1 MSVCHYKSI
10 PHVNVLTE
18 KCPTCPCVTK
28 KVSYMSMCHHESVP
42 HMGWVDQTRLI
53 CTRPLFK
60 NWYGL
65 VVAVV
70 WFCIRICLFCVFSS
84 SVLHPTFFCQNGEG
98 VRQIRVICTTSRFI
112 SCCGLAVPACLSAY
126 EIAYLAFLFASIII
140 LFWDQSGG
148 GGGGRSPFP
157 VP

>member
-18 KCPTCPCVTK
+18 KCPTCPCVTM

-42 HMGWVDQTRLI
+42 HMGWVNQTRLI

-70 WFCIRICLFCVFSS
+70 RFCIRVCLFCVFSS
-84 SVLHPTFFCQNGEG
+84 SVSHPPFLPKRGGGKTDSRDLYHVSFYKLLWLSRAGMPFCLWNRLLG
-98 VRQIRVICTTSRFI
+98 I
-112 SCCGLAVPACLSAY
+112 SFCFYHHLV
-126 EIAYLAFLFASIII
+126 
-140 LFWDQSGG
+140 WDQSGG
-148 GGGGRSPFP
+148 GGGGRFPFP